1 MAASVPPSR
10 STSPARRGSVLVVRQ
25 NIMPSNPIIVNKR
38 GDVFVAF
45 HKCREESL
53 PSHLG
58 PITHAL
64 IVVTHGDRSLY
75 LFNLWKKHWELPGGT
90 REDGESPRECALR
103 ELAEETGQKVTDA
116 DFRGVMEFRL
126 QPDNK
131 TEFGAL
137 YRATLTELQPFK
149 ANSEAKKIVFWDGV
163 SDIGEVDR
171 IDVELLKY

>member
-1 MAASVPPSR
+1 
-10 STSPARRGSVLVVRQ
+10 
-25 NIMPSNPIIVNKR
+25 
-38 GDVFVAF
+38 
-45 HKCREESL
+45 
-53 PSHLG
+53 
-58 PITHAL
+58 
-64 IVVTHGDRSLY
+64 
-75 LFNLWKKHWELPGGT
+75 LWKKHWELPGGT

-137 YRATLTELQPFK
+137 YRAALTELQPFK
-149 ANSEAKKIVFWDGV
+149 ANSEAKEIVFWDGI